1 MSDVLR
7 RFASTLPK
15 PAPADGGEG
24 RALERLRAEAAAA
37 GATLAKEGKGGL
49 PSSTALG
56 AFRRDEYRCKK
67 CGGRAMLELH
77 HKADLK
83 HPPSLR
89 LARMPKHGLDP
100 KTITVVCD
108 RCHDAIH
115 RADEALSG

>member
-1 MSDVLR
+1 MSDALR
-7 RFASTLPK
+7 RFAATLPK

-49 PSSTALG
+49 PASTALG
-56 AFRRDEYRCKK
+56 VFRRDEYRCKK
-67 CGGRAMLELH
+67 CGLRENLELH
-77 HKADLK
+77 HKGDLK

-89 LARMPKHGLDP
+89 LARMSVGLDP
-100 KTITVVCD
+100 KTIAVVCA

-115 RADEALSG
+115 QADEALSG

>member
-1 MSDVLR
+1 VSDALR
-7 RFASTLPK
+7 RFAATLPK

-49 PSSTALG
+49 PASTALG
-56 AFRRDEYRCKK
+56 VFRRDEYRCKK
-67 CGGRAMLELH
+67 CGLRENLELH
-77 HKADLK
+77 HKGDLK

-89 LARMPKHGLDP
+89 LARMSVGLDP
-100 KTITVVCD
+100 KTITVVCA

>member
-1 MSDVLR
+1 MSDALR
-7 RFASTLPK
+7 RFAATLSK
-15 PAPADGGEG
+15 TAPADGGEG

-56 AFRRDEYRCKK
+56 VFRRDEYRCKK
-67 CGGRAMLELH
+67 CGGRENLELH

-89 LARMPKHGLDP
+89 LARMSVGLDS
-100 KTITVVCD
+100 KTICCVCEK
-108 RCHDAIH
+108 CHNQIH
-115 RADEALSG
+115 QMDDSR

>member
-7 RFASTLPK
+7 RFAATIPK
-15 PAPADGGEG
+15 PAPPDGGEA

-49 PSSTALG
+49 PSSIALG
-56 AFRRDEYRCKK
+56 VFRRDRYQCKK
-67 CGGRAMLELH
+67 CGGREALELH

-89 LARMPKHGLDP
+89 LARMSVGLDP
-100 KTITVVCD
+100 KTIVVVCAKDHD
-108 RCHDAIH
+108 RIH
-115 RADEALSG
+115 SADEAQGG

>member
-7 RFASTLPK
+7 RFAATIPR
-15 PAPADGGEG
+15 PAPVDGGEA
-24 RALERLRAEAAAA
+24 RALDRLRAEAAAA

-49 PSSTALG
+49 PASTALG
-56 AFRRDEYRCKK
+56 VFRRDEYRCKK
-67 CGGRAMLELH
+67 CGGREALELH
-77 HKADLK
+77 HKGDLK

-89 LARMPKHGLDP
+89 LARMSVGLDP
-100 KTITVVCD
+100 KTIVVVCA

>member
-1 MSDVLR
+1 MSDALR
-7 RFASTLPK
+7 RFAAALPK

-56 AFRRDEYRCKK
+56 VFRRDEYRCKK
-67 CGGRAMLELH
+67 CGGREMLELH
-77 HKADLK
+77 HKGDLK

-89 LARMPKHGLDP
+89 LARMSVGLDP
-100 KTITVVCD
+100 KTICCVCEK
-108 RCHDAIH
+108 CHDRIH
-115 RADEALSG
+115 AADEALSG

>member
-7 RFASTLPK
+7 RFAATLPK
-15 PAPADGGEG
+15 PAPVDGGEA

-56 AFRRDEYRCKK
+56 VFRRDRYQCKK
-67 CGGRAMLELH
+67 CGGREMLELH
-77 HKADLK
+77 HKGDLK

-89 LARMPKHGLDP
+89 LARMSVGLDP
-100 KTITVVCD
+100 KTICCVCEK
-108 RCHDAIH
+108 CHDRIH
-115 RADEALSG
+115 AADEALSG